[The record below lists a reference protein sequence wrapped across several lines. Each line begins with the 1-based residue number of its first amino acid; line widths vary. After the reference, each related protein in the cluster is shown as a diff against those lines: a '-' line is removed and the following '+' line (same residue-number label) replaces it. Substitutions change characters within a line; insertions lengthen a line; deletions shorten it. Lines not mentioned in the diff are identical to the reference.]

1 MPGEKLCFVVGPIG
15 DEGSDFRVHADW
27 LLKGIIQP
35 VLDGY
40 PEFQVKRADQDTR
53 PGLIDVHMINDILD
67 AELVI
72 ADLSYLNPNAFY
84 EIGLRHMAEK
94 PIIHMHLVTTER
106 IPFDVSLYRTV
117 EFALAR
123 FPDIEKAKEDLR
135 NQVEA
140 VLAPDYQPENPVTNA
155 RGRLKL
161 EQSAT
166 PEMRLMMEDIDQIK
180 SRLNTMER
188 LVVEPPNPLT
198 PAAASLA
205 LTGVAP
211 TVHISVSPKG
221 MVKPPGDRERLD
233 ETRHDMPD
241 HIMATG
247 AAGTGPPA

>member
-180 SRLNTMER
+180 SRLNTM
-188 LVVEPPNPLT
+188 
-198 PAAASLA
+198 
-205 LTGVAP
+205 
-211 TVHISVSPKG
+211 
-221 MVKPPGDRERLD
+221 
-233 ETRHDMPD
+233 
-241 HIMATG
+241 
-247 AAGTGPPA
+247 